1 MYSIMRPFFPGNTAY
16 IKKLHTFSNFF
27 EMYVKVSKDMS
38 VWPDRA
44 DRHSPSGQHSANAQ
58 TTLRQI
64 IIIDPPLPLFP
75 HEIPSIGIG
84 SFKSCEHLGRS
95 HFKRHVV
102 KGVIL
107 CSSVMSSAPSCSHV
121 TGRPTSMQKL
131 MTSSKSSIG
140 TSSNTS

>member
-1 MYSIMRPFFPGNTAY
+1 
-16 IKKLHTFSNFF
+16 
-27 EMYVKVSKDMS
+27 MYVKVSKDMS

-44 DRHSPSGQHSANAQ
+44 DRHSPSGQYSTNAQ

-107 CSSVMSSAPSCSHV
+107 RTSCLSHFHDLLIVMSSAPSCSHV